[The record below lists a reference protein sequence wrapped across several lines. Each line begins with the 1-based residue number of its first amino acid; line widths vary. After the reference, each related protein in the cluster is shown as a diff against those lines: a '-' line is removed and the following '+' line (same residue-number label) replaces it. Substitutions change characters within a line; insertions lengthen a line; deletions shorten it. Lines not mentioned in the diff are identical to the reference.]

1 MSAAFANR
9 NWISRTRARARDHQI
24 PSGSSRSCLKKRC
37 AECWLEGTMIGQI
50 ERQFLSATLLGY
62 SFERFGD

>member
-1 MSAAFANR
+1 
-9 NWISRTRARARDHQI
+9 
-24 PSGSSRSCLKKRC
+24 
-37 AECWLEGTMIGQI
+37 MIGQI

>member
-1 MSAAFANR
+1 L
-9 NWISRTRARARDHQI
+9 I
-24 PSGSSRSCLKKRC
+24 
-37 AECWLEGTMIGQI
+37 EGTMIGQI